1 MIMIH
6 LDPTVAQAGL
16 SALTRDLYQQQ
27 AQQAWLETERDGLVF
42 VAFPNDLTHAALDPD
57 VMRILNGETNLF
69 AFVAPLTRN
78 RRSNSFNATFKA
90 RDLVAR

>member
-27 AQQAWLETERDGLVF
+27 AQQAWLETERDGLDF
-42 VAFPNDLTHAALDPD
+42 VAFQMTLRTLPSTPTLCA
-57 VMRILNGETNLF
+57 
-69 AFVAPLTRN
+69 
-78 RRSNSFNATFKA
+78 S
-90 RDLVAR
+90 